1 MGTIL
6 QQGEQQQQQ
15 QGEQQQ
21 QQQQGEQ
28 QQQQQ
33 GQQGDF
39 SFHNL
44 IGADGK
50 FQEKWT
56 EKLPDAFK
64 PYASYVERFPTVT
77 DLIAGYGNAQ
87 KLISKKT
94 SPPTESSTPE
104 QIAEWRKLVGA
115 PDKPDGYG
123 QIKPEKLPDGVAWDD
138 ALASK
143 LAEIGVK
150 HHMPKA
156 ALADLA
162 ELHIASQIEA
172 SKRNAADAEA
182 YVLTQTEEL
191 KKEWKGDYQNN
202 VQQAAKAAS
211 VLGVDLTDPDIGSN
225 AKMIKVLHAASLLM
239 REDKMLG
246 GDAANATRNEQAEAI
261 RRSDDYQGKN
271 GIERQREALRRV
283 ALIAGEKI

>member
-6 QQGEQQQQQ
+6 QQGE
-15 QGEQQQ
+15 Q

-104 QIAEWRKLVGA
+104 QIAEWRKLVGS